1 VGSTDTATLE
11 TPEVVI
17 DRFEQDILKS
27 RELAKDAR
35 NFCATMRRIVIGLEG
50 ERDGLISPSE
60 ILTILYPPE
69 KIKTLENLAT
79 GEVMERLE
87 ERVGEARVTREELEK
102 LWRAYLGKNGSPRDL
117 EAVGS
122 EHLCDQIRDAF
133 RASEAASF
141 SALGEV
147 FEIILELPD
156 AELRRKIGDLRDMLG
171 RSRTD
176 RPRSS
181 EELIMLA
188 RRP

>member
-1 VGSTDTATLE
+1 VGSPDTATLE

-17 DRFEQDILKS
+17 NRFEQEIPRS
-27 RELAKDAR
+27 RKLAEDAR
-35 NFCATMRRIVIGLEG
+35 NFCSTMRRIVIGLEG

-60 ILTILYPPE
+60 ILAILYPPE
-69 KIKTLENLAT
+69 KIRTPEKLAT
-79 GEVMERLE
+79 RKVMERLE
-87 ERVGEARVTREELEK
+87 ERVGEARVTREELMK
-102 LWRAYLGKNGSPRDL
+102 LWRVCMGSRGSPTDL

-122 EHLCDQIRDAF
+122 EDLCDQIRDAF

-156 AELRRKIGDLRDMLG
+156 AELRLKIRDLRDMLG
-171 RSRTD
+171 QGRTD

-181 EELIMLA
+181 EELMMLA